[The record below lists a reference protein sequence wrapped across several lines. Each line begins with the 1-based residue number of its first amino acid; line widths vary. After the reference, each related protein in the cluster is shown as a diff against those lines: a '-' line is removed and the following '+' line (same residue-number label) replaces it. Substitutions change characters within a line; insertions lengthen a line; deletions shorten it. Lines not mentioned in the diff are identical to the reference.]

1 MLLLKPK
8 VLMIVAISLSLI
20 ATLVIYRFIKNQQD
34 DSRTSAD
41 APQPVVL
48 AAVDIAAGEKLE
60 ERHLKRTEWPK
71 NVLPPGT
78 FTSIA
83 DVVNR
88 VARTDIVAGEP
99 VLEARLAPQGSS
111 GGFSSLIP
119 PGMRALT
126 VSVNVVSGVSGFIL
140 PGARVDVLV
149 TVSTPTRRE
158 ESTAKTI
165 LEDVQVLAV
174 DQTFERDGDSPIKVQ
189 SVTLLVTPDQAEKL
203 VLAASEGKL
212 QLVLR
217 NSADRQGKTTE
228 GVQLRELMSGTRQ
241 PDTNPTPT
249 VRTPQKTVEK
259 EAPPPPPS
267 HTVEIIRSNKREEV
281 KFEKAPED
289 NQPENP

>member
-8 VLMIVAISLSLI
+8 VLLMVAITLSLI
-20 ATLVIYRFIKNQQD
+20 ATLVIYRFIKSQRDGPQA
-34 DSRTSAD
+34 SAD

-48 AAVDIAAGEKLE
+48 AAIDIVAGMRLE
-60 ERHLKRTEWPK
+60 EQYLKRAEWPK
-71 NVLPPGT
+71 NMLPPGS
-78 FTSIA
+78 FSSIV
-83 DVVNR
+83 DLVNR
-88 VARTDIVAGEP
+88 IARTDIVAGEP
-99 VLEARLAPQGSS
+99 ILEARLAPIGSS

-126 VSVNVVSGVSGFIL
+126 VSVNVVSGVSGFIF

-149 TVSTPTRRE
+149 TVSTPSRRE

-174 DQTFERDGDSPIKVQ
+174 DQTFERENESPVKVQ
-189 SVTLLVTPDQAEKL
+189 SVTLLVTPGQAEKL

-228 GVQLRELMSGTRQ
+228 GVQLRELMSGAKQ
-241 PDTNPTPT
+241 PDYATQPS
-249 VRTPQKTVEK
+249 VRTPAKTVEK
-259 EAPPPPPS
+259 ETPPAAPS

-281 KFEKAPED
+281 KFEKAPEN